1 MINGSIQEK
10 NGGLYAVLRIP
21 TGEGKTKQK
30 WVNSPPNPRE
40 KSVSG
45 STRYGFSTATS
56 PTLKQWKPDSVTLS
70 SNGTKKRRK
79 TSQLPPTITILT

>member
-10 NGGLYAVLRIP
+10 NGCLYAVLRIP

-40 KSVSG
+40 KSVSD
-45 STRYGFSTATS
+45 STRYEFSTVTLPTS
-56 PTLKQWKPDSVTLS
+56 KQSKPNSVTLS
-70 SNGTKKRRK
+70 SNGTRKRRK
-79 TSQLPPTITILT
+79 TSRLPPMITILT